1 MKFTAAAKVGL
12 TAIILALV
20 FIGIFR
26 GMGWSMSWLSG
37 KKAGDYFL
45 YMQFASVKGLK
56 PGADVQLNGNAIGE
70 VVSLDNTE
78 WGGVIVKVVIHKD
91 KPIHIKHGENS
102 QTVFSISRE
111 SIFGSYM
118 VTIDEPGSGQLLPSG
133 SNSRAVV
140 KMPAGKVSTGAS
152 VWKDDVDIG
161 LLESVEKINDYVD
174 SVTILLT
181 DMDVELDESMAFMPY
196 RPPGSRI
203 TGLDVYIRLEPNTP
217 TEPVFGNREPGP
229 EDLVKDVDIQLT
241 QMSLSAQDV
250 LTQVAGL
257 LGNVSELIDKEQ
269 VQKLIDTLST
279 EIVTIAD
286 NIVRLTGRLDAV
298 LAENQ
303 PYLNQT
309 MSNVEGITGET
320 RDLISGLQEY
330 NTPERK
336 AQIEAIITNL
346 TTATETLSKVLD
358 DVEGM
363 TSDPQIQSDLRGTI
377 SQARA
382 TLEQAQSTLASAG
395 QTIDQANSSVAA
407 VGGIEANGEFTLRY
421 APDPERWTADLEAY
435 LRIKRSNT
443 YFTAGLNDI
452 GEDQSTNAQ
461 VGWWITDDLGG
472 RVGIHRG
479 KIGMG
484 VDWRSDPYDF
494 ATELYDPNNLT
505 WDLYGGYA
513 ILPEL
518 GLVVGVEDL
527 LGRDEVNL
535 GLAFRF

>member
-70 VVSLDNTE
+70 VVSLDNPDF
-78 WGGVIVKVVIHKD
+78 GGVIVKVVIHGD
-91 KPIHIKHGENS
+91 KPIHITHHRDS
-102 QTVFSISRE
+102 QTIFTISRE

-118 VTIDEPGSGQLLPSG
+118 ITIDEPGSGQLVPPVA
-133 SNSRAVV
+133 NNRAVV

-152 VWKDDVDIG
+152 VWKDDIDIG
-161 LLESVEKINDYVD
+161 LLESVERINDYMD

-181 DMDVELDESMAFMPY
+181 RDVELNESMAFMPY
-196 RPPGSRI
+196 QPLGSDI
-203 TGLDVYIRLEPNTP
+203 TGLDVYVRLIPNSP
-217 TEPVFGNREPGP
+217 SDPVSGDREPGP
-229 EDLVKDVDIQLT
+229 EDLVVDVDKQLAK
-241 QMSLSAQDV
+241 MSLSAQQV

-269 VQKLIDTLST
+269 VQGLIDTLST

-286 NIVRLTGRLDAV
+286 NVVRLTGRLDAI

-336 AQIEAIITNL
+336 AQIEAIIANL

-358 DVEGM
+358 DVESLTG
-363 TSDPQIQSDLRGTI
+363 DEQVQGDLKATI

-395 QTIDQANSSVAA
+395 QTIDQANSNIAA

-421 APDPERWTADLEAY
+421 APSPDRWTADLEVY

-443 YFTAGLNDI
+443 YFIAGLNDI

-484 VDWRSDPYDF
+484 ADWRSDPYDF
-494 ATELYDPNNLT
+494 ATELYDPNDLT